1 MELKCIDFFLFFF
14 FLNYLLTFL
23 GQIEARVKE
32 TSGAGK
38 E

>member
-1 MELKCIDFFLFFF
+1 MELKCIDFFLFF
-14 FLNYLLTFL
+14 NYLLTFL